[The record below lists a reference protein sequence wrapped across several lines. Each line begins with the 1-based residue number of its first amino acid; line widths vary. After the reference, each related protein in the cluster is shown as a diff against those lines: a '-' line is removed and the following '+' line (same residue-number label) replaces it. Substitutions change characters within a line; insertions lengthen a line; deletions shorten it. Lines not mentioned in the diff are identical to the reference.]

1 MVLYWVVFL
10 NTIFATFGAEKAF
23 NKNRF
28 KRGVFFSIL
37 AIMIISL
44 YAGARAETVGID
56 VSFYV
61 TPYINRVSWFS
72 SAKDYFIGLPIEPL
86 FGLITY
92 INGAYFSTPFFSL
105 FVIELLIVTP
115 LYLLMYK
122 YRKSLSMTFSMIVF
136 LLIIY
141 NMTLCIM
148 RQGIC
153 TSFILLAFFSNDYSK
168 MKKCLLYIVAV
179 LFHYIGIVFIVILY
193 VIKWIVEA
201 KHNNIYKIFGVII
214 SIFILIMLPS
224 IISMLAGTL
233 GGVFAKYY
241 GAFISGYKSGNN
253 ISILEFGLRSVLIL
267 FPLFIAEKSKLN
279 KKVSELCYYSIY
291 SLILSLAAVFAV
303 YLIRISYFFTYI
315 MVLSLPAS
323 SQLLKRKDNKLI
335 FYSLMIIIC
344 FGYWFVIYNLWNYF
358 GVFPY
363 ELYHN

>member
-1 MVLYWVVFL
+1 MGLYWTVFFG
-10 NTIFATFGAEKAF
+10 TTFATSLAEKAF

-28 KRGVFFSIL
+28 KRGVLFSII

-56 VSFYV
+56 VSYYV

-115 LYLLMYK
+115 LYLLIYK

-136 LLIIY
+136 LLIVY

-148 RQGIC
+148 RQGVC
-153 TSFILLAFFSNDYSK
+153 TSFILLAFFSDDYSK

-179 LFHYIGIVFIVILY
+179 LFHYIGIVFIAMLY

-201 KHNNIYKIFGVII
+201 KYRNIFKILGVIS
-214 SIFILIMLPS
+214 SILILIMLPS
-224 IISMLAGTL
+224 IISLLAGAL
-233 GGVFAKYY
+233 GGAFVKYY
-241 GAFISGYKSGNN
+241 GTFISADKSGNN

-267 FPLFIAEKSKLN
+267 LPLFIAEKSKLN
-279 KKVSELCYYSIY
+279 KKTSEICYFAVYSIV
-291 SLILSLAAVFAV
+291 LSLAAVFAV

-315 MVLSLPAS
+315 IVLSLPAS
-323 SQLLKRKDNKLI
+323 ARQFRKRNNKIIYCL
-335 FYSLMIIIC
+335 LMIILC
-344 FGYWFVIYNLWNYF
+344 FVYWYIIYNIWNYF
-358 GVFPY
+358 GIFPY
-363 ELYHN
+363 ELYYN